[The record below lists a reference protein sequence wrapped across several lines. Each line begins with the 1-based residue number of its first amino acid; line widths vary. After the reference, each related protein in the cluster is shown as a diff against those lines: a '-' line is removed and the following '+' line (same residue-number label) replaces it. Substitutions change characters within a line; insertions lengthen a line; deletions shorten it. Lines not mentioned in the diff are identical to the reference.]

1 MTDRR
6 LIAIVGATA
15 TGKTSLA
22 VELARR
28 LDGEIIG
35 ADSRQVYR
43 HMDIGTA
50 KPTAGEQAAAPH
62 HLIDVVDPDE
72 PFSLGRWLDLASAS
86 GGALEDVW
94 ARGRQPLL
102 VGGTGQY
109 VWALLEGWRVPR
121 VPPNPEFRLRMESR
135 DAAELFESVRRVD
148 PAAAARIGPANRRR
162 LIRALEVYEATGR
175 PISYW
180 QAKEPPGFEAAV
192 IGLRL
197 PRDELYRRIDE
208 RVDGM
213 MQRGLIDETRRL
225 LAMGYARDL
234 PSMSGIGYKEACA
247 HLAGDPS
254 THTTGSRPGE
264 SPLATG
270 QAGSGQG
277 LTEAA
282 ARIKTETHR
291 LARHQNSWFK
301 ASDPRIRWI
310 DGGEG
315 ALARAEQ
322 LLELEM
328 GLREAAARGR

>member
-1 MTDRR
+1 MRR

-22 VELARR
+22 VEMARR
-28 LDGEIIG
+28 LHAADAGERPLEIIG

-102 VGGTGQY
+102 AGGTGQY

-180 QAKEPPGFEAAV
+180 QAKEPPGFEATV

-197 PRDELYRRIDE
+197 PREELYRRIDE

-213 MQRGLIDETRRL
+213 MQGGLIEETRRL

-247 HLAGDPS
+247 HLAGEL
-254 THTTGSRPGE
+254 T
-264 SPLATG
+264 LA
-270 QAGSGQG
+270 
-277 LTEAA
+277 EAA

-301 ASDPRIRWI
+301 ASDPRIRWVN
-310 DGGEG
+310 GGEG
-315 ALARAEQ
+315 ALARAER
-322 LLELEM
+322 LLESEL

>member
-1 MTDRR
+1 MRR

-22 VELARR
+22 VQLAER

-72 PFSLGRWLDLASAS
+72 PFSLGRWLDLAQA
-86 GGALEDVW
+86 ALEDVW

-102 VGGTGQY
+102 AGGTGQY

-180 QAKEPPGFEAAV
+180 QAKEPPGFEATV

-197 PRDELYRRIDE
+197 PREELYRRIDE

-254 THTTGSRPGE
+254 T
-264 SPLATG
+264 
-270 QAGSGQG
+270 GSGQG

-322 LLELEM
+322 LLESEL